1 MDLKSV
7 FERFER
13 FAASPGAPLDW
24 RGGARAVS
32 GSVPLPG
39 TPGLAG
45 ALGPAI
51 SAEEAALVARARA
64 GDQDA
69 FAVLVR
75 QHQRQVYAL
84 ALRMLRD
91 EEEAVEATQEAFLAA
106 WQHLPQFRGE
116 ARVATWL
123 YRITYRHCLK
133 VAEQRRRDAQTRAEL
148 AGVSARD
155 EQPAAQM
162 SRYHA
167 QHAVDDL
174 SELVRDEISK
184 LPPKYGAALAL
195 RHLQDLSYE
204 EMAAVMRMPI
214 GTVKTHLFR
223 ARALLK
229 ARLTELDRAT
239 SEGRNRAGEWSAG
252 LREFIGRRLDGLRK
266 ERDA

>member
-1 MDLKSV
+1 MDLKRM
-7 FERFER
+7 FERIER
-13 FAASPGAPLDW
+13 LAAAPGAPLDW
-24 RGGARAVS
+24 RSGARAVS
-32 GSVPLPG
+32 SSVPLPG
-39 TPGLAG
+39 TPGLVG
-45 ALGPAI
+45 APGLAI

-84 ALRMLRD
+84 ALRMLRE
-91 EEEAVEATQEAFLAA
+91 EEEAVEASQEVFLAA

-133 VAEQRRRDAQTRAEL
+133 VAERRRHDAQTRAEL
-148 AGVSARD
+148 EGVSARD
-155 EQPAAQM
+155 ARPEALM

-167 QHAVDDL
+167 QNAIGDL
-174 SELVRDEISK
+174 GDLVRDEISK

-204 EMAAVMRMPI
+204 EMATVMRLPV

-229 ARLTELDRAT
+229 ARLTELDRAAA
-239 SEGRNRAGEWSAG
+239 EGRTRAGEWSAG
-252 LREFIGRRLDGLRK
+252 LRDFIGRHLDGLRK